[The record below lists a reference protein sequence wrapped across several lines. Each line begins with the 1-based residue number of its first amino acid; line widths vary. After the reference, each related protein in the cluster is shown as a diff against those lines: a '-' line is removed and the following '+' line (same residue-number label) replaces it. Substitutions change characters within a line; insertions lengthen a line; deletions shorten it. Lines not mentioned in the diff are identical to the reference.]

1 METKQKVYVLHT
13 FIYNH
18 DDEDSWFSIHA
29 TKEGAMR
36 SLEDDLNDVAEFWS
50 EMVCPV
56 DMETLHHNGYYKI
69 NEDNTLT
76 EVQHGWGANLII
88 HYEPTMF
95 NIATLN
101 WGKSIAYSL
110 HITKQEVL
118 D

>member
-13 FIYNH
+13 FIYNY

-29 TKEGAMR
+29 TKEGAIR
-36 SLEDDLNDVAEFWS
+36 GLEDELNDVAEFWA
-50 EMVCPV
+50 EMVYPV
-56 DMETLHHNGYYKI
+56 DMETLHHSGYYKI

-76 EVQHGWGANLII
+76 QVEHGWEANFMV

-95 NIATLN
+95 KIATLN
-101 WGKSIAYSL
+101 FISSVAYTL
-110 HITKQEVL
+110 HIAKKEVL